1 MGRGIVKATL
11 RGFAIFVFL
20 VWLPP
25 AFAQQ
30 QGAEPE
36 SLQAQYDAAFQEMFR
51 SPGNL
56 DVMFKFAGI
65 AVRLGNY
72 EAAIS
77 TLERMLLFNPEL
89 PRVRLEL
96 GVLYFR
102 LGSFDVS
109 RSYLNRAIDGKE
121 VPKEVRTRVQAFLAE
136 IDKRSS
142 RSRFSGSVFFGAR
155 YQSNA
160 NSGPGSPDIRA
171 AGFDAVLQDEFLGE
185 DDFNGFASAVV
196 QHDLDLNTQENE
208 TWRTIGRAYGS
219 RQFDLTQL
227 DVGVLEVTTGP
238 RLAVF
243 PETFEDLSFRPYL
256 LAGLVTL
263 ERARFFY
270 TLGGGFQVRKPM
282 GQRFIFDGGYELRR
296 KEFRNTARRP
306 NSDGLS
312 GYEHAI
318 GFGGRY
324 AITESTI
331 FNLNFS
337 VVDDDAKVD
346 FNANTEYSVSSS
358 LSVRYDAPFQVTSW
372 PWQSV
377 VSVSRVITNHEQ
389 PDPAVD
395 PNVER
400 LDREWRLT
408 LTNSLGLTED
418 WSIVLQL
425 QRVIN
430 DSNLPNFEFNNNTAL
445 LGASWR
451 F

>member
-1 MGRGIVKATL
+1 MGTAIVKAAL
-11 RGFAIFVFL
+11 RGFAFFVLL
-20 VWLPP
+20 VWLVP

-36 SLQAQYDAAFQEMFR
+36 SLQAQYDAAFQEVLR

-109 RSYLNRAIDGKE
+109 RSYLKRAIEGKD
-121 VPKEVRTRVQAFLAE
+121 VPQEVRTRVEAFLDE

-142 RSRFSGSVFFGAR
+142 RNQFSGSVFFGAR
-155 YQSNA
+155 YQTNA
-160 NSGPGSPDIRA
+160 NAGPGSADVRA
-171 AGFDAVLQDEFLGE
+171 AGFDAVLEDEFLGQ
-185 DDFNGFASAVV
+185 DDFNVFASAVV
-196 QHDLDLNTQENE
+196 QHDLDLHTQENE
-208 TWRTIGRAYGS
+208 TWRTIGRAYWS
-219 RQFDLTQL
+219 RQFSLRQF
-227 DVGVLEVTTGP
+227 DVGVLEMTTGP
-238 RLAVF
+238 RLAVY
-243 PETFEDLSFRPYL
+243 PDRFEDLSFRPYL

-270 TLGGGFQVRKPM
+270 TLGGGFQVRKPI
-282 GQRFIFDGGYELRR
+282 GQRIIVDGGYELRR

-312 GYEHAI
+312 GYEHAV
-318 GFGGRY
+318 GLGGRY
-324 AITESTI
+324 AITEAI
-331 FNLNFS
+331 ILNLHFS
-337 VVDDDAKVD
+337 FVDDDARVE
-346 FNANTEYSVSSS
+346 FNSNTEFAVSAGISA
-358 LSVRYDAPFQVTSW
+358 RYDAPFQITAW

-377 VSVSRVITNHEQ
+377 FSVSRIITNYSE

-395 PNVER
+395 PNIER
-400 LDREWRLT
+400 LDHEWRLT
-408 LTNSLGLTED
+408 LTNSFGLTED
-418 WSIVLQL
+418 WSIILQL

-430 DSNLPNFEFNNNTAL
+430 DSNLSNFEFDNDTVL
-445 LGASWR
+445 IGGSWR